1 MILRCK
7 KEIIMVCSLQQPA
20 DMAQSSNLRQGSH
33 SGFND
38 MRTKLL
44 CPPTESVRT
53 SRSLDF
59 VFRNIFNL
67 SVSSVREG
75 QIKLKSENLSW
86 LFEGHGPWGIYC
98 VSIQCYQ
105 FYYHLINPRN
115 VKYYIFLRRQRQR
128 RRWRR
133 RWWRRWRRRRRKELL
148 KINISKILDVITSF
162 FLKLIWVF
170 SWTSLHRN
178 ADPSFRVL
186 PILSIQSTFQ
196 VQQLPQTF
204 RRRCWNRDYYND
216 IRHLSWNFLSFE
228 LREANS
234 FWSP

>member
-1 MILRCK
+1 MPLLWTAEALDVMVRIGHWIQLQAFILV
-7 KEIIMVCSLQQPA
+7 E
-20 DMAQSSNLRQGSH
+20 
-33 SGFND
+33 
-38 MRTKLL
+38 
-44 CPPTESVRT
+44 
-53 SRSLDF
+53 
-59 VFRNIFNL
+59 L
-67 SVSSVREG
+67 SVQAVLDIIVVITELDL
-75 QIKLKSENLSW
+75 LKGVLTSNHSFLVNFIER
-86 LFEGHGPWGIYC
+86 PW
-98 VSIQCYQ
+98 VDN
-105 FYYHLINPRN
+105 NPGLM
-115 VKYYIFLRRQRQR
+115 KYYIFLRRQRQR

-133 RWWRRWRRRRRKELL
+133 RWWRRWRRRRKELL

-178 ADPSFRVL
+178 ADPSFWNNR
-186 PILSIQSTFQ
+186 IQTNNTLFQ
-196 VQQLPQTF
+196 IQQLPQTF